1 MKKSQFKEYLK
12 TEVLK
17 MTEATKEDIE
27 AQKELNKE
35 LETTSKLSTQLFEAD
50 PDDIKAQ
57 QDLSKELDTTKTKVD
72 DLTKASQDSPLA
84 EKEVKNSNKMKKSQ
98 FKEYLRNEI
107 LREMNEEEEEEG
119 EDVEVDAE
127 VDAEEEVIDE
137 PEFEGGESTE
147 DNISSISDDLV
158 ELAKKAKEA
167 GELELANQILNSAKF
182 ANKTKLKD
190 VESEI

>member
-50 PDDIKAQ
+50 PEDIKAQ

-84 EKEVKNSNKMKKSQ
+84 EKELKNSNKMKKSQ

-127 VDAEEEVIDE
+127 EEVISDE

-158 ELAKKAKEA
+158 ELAKKAKES

-190 VESEI
+190 VEAEI

>member
-1 MKKSQFKEYLK
+1 
-12 TEVLK
+12 
-17 MTEATKEDIE
+17 
-27 AQKELNKE
+27 
-35 LETTSKLSTQLFEAD
+35 
-50 PDDIKAQ
+50 
-57 QDLSKELDTTKTKVD
+57 
-72 DLTKASQDSPLA
+72 
-84 EKEVKNSNKMKKSQ
+84 MKKSQ

-107 LREMNEEEEEEG
+107 LREMNEEEEG

>member
-50 PDDIKAQ
+50 PEDIKAQ

-72 DLTKASQDSPLA
+72 DLTKASEDSPLA
-84 EKEVKNSNKMKKSQ
+84 EKEIKHSNKMKKSQ
-98 FKEYLRNEI
+98 FKEYLKNEI
-107 LREMNEEEEEEG
+107 LREINEAEEESEEEV
-119 EDVEVDAE
+119 DVEVDT
-127 VDAEEEVIDE
+127 EEEVIDE
-137 PEFEGGESTE
+137 PESVDSESTE
-147 DNISSISDDLV
+147 NDIDTISDDLV